1 MDEATLKERVRAAR
15 GKFAAMAA
23 TYTFGTFNDNFFKQA
38 VMLLALRAGQGEI
51 QGHATVIFCLPYLVF
66 AGHAGWMS
74 DRFPKQRIVI
84 GAKALELAAMIVGA
98 IAICTGN
105 MTLVLVM
112 LGLMGTWAAFFSPAL
127 NGSIPELYPAE
138 YVPTANAV
146 VKASTTAAI
155 LLGIATAGVALDLKG
170 PDIGGVPFGK
180 TAVAATVIGVA
191 LFGLLAS
198 LWVPF
203 RPAAAPK
210 APFPWSGPFDAI
222 RELWRIRLD
231 FALTTIILLDS
242 FVWFAGSTQALLIN
256 KMGVDQL
263 KVSDTKTS
271 GLLAAEL
278 IGIAVGGVIAAKL
291 ARRHDWKGLLGP
303 ATIGMG
309 ALMLV
314 MSVLPHIHGAGQYAA
329 IAAAIGCI
337 GVCGG
342 LALIPCESFI
352 QVRPAPEKKGAVI
365 AAGNFA
371 AFAAIL
377 LSGPVANA
385 LNYNMLPTTSF
396 AIIGAAGVAAGIA
409 VMMVKGRMRTEG

>member
-15 GKFAAMAA
+15 GKFVAMAA

-38 VMLLALRAGQGEI
+38 LMLLALRAGKGEI

-66 AGHAGWMS
+66 AGHAGWLA

-84 GAKALELAAMIVGA
+84 GAKVLELAAMVVGA
-98 IAICTGN
+98 FAICTGN

-138 YVPTANAV
+138 YVPTANSV

-155 LLGIATAGVALDLKG
+155 LLGIATAGMVLELKG
-170 PDIGGVPFGK
+170 PEIAGVPFGRM
-180 TAVAATVIGVA
+180 AVAATVIGVA
-191 LFGLLAS
+191 ALGLAAS
-198 LWVPF
+198 LWVPY
-203 RPAAAPK
+203 RAAAAPN

-222 RELWRIRLD
+222 RELWFIRTD
-231 FALTTIILLDS
+231 FALAAIIVLDS

-263 KVSDTKTS
+263 KVSDTATS
-271 GLLAAEL
+271 ALLAAEL

-309 ALMLV
+309 ALMVVVSL
-314 MSVLPHIHGAGQYAA
+314 LPPTEGPGRYVAMAV
-329 IAAAIGCI
+329 AIGCI
-337 GVCGG
+337 GICGG

-352 QVRPAPEKKGAVI
+352 QVRPPPEKKGAVI

-371 AFAAIL
+371 AFTAIL
-377 LSGPVANA
+377 LSGPVANW
-385 LNYNMLPTTSF
+385 LNDRVQPTTSF
-396 AIIGAAGVAAGIA
+396 AVIGIAGIA
-409 VMMVKGRMRTEG
+409 VGIAVVMVKGRMKTES